1 MLDLKDRYGA
11 TIVVPVI
18 FSETS
23 SGYELNI
30 VPSMYPKS
38 DEKTKMPRDHWFT
51 EQVHNGLVLYK
62 NTKKMRDW
70 ARTSKRLLLGGN
82 PNPDKQKVYSEADL
96 VYLKK
101 QFAGYYAERNRSV
114 WYVMGYSAS

>member
-62 NTKKMRDW
+62 NTKKN
-70 ARTSKRLLLGGN
+70 AGLG
-82 PNPDKQKVYSEADL
+82 PNFQAPIAWGESQSRQTKGI
-96 VYLKK
+96 
-101 QFAGYYAERNRSV
+101 F
-114 WYVMGYSAS
+114 

>member
-30 VPSMYPKS
+30 VPSMYPKV
-38 DEKTKMPRDHWFT
+38 M
-51 EQVHNGLVLYK
+51 
-62 NTKKMRDW
+62 KKQKCPVIIGSR
-70 ARTSKRLLLGGN
+70 SKYIMDLFYIKIQKKCGIGPELPSAYCLGGIPIPTN
-82 PNPDKQKVYSEADL
+82 KRYI
-96 VYLKK
+96 LKLI
-101 QFAGYYAERNRSV
+101 
-114 WYVMGYSAS
+114 

>member
-62 NTKKMRDW
+62 NTKKNAGLGPNFQAPIAW
-70 ARTSKRLLLGGN
+70 GGIPIPTNKR
-82 PNPDKQKVYSEADL
+82 YI
-96 VYLKK
+96 LKLI
-101 QFAGYYAERNRSV
+101 
-114 WYVMGYSAS
+114 

>member
-1 MLDLKDRYGA
+1 
-11 TIVVPVI
+11 
-18 FSETS
+18 
-23 SGYELNI
+23 
-30 VPSMYPKS
+30 
-38 DEKTKMPRDHWFT
+38 MPRDHWFT

>member
-62 NTKKMRDW
+62 NTKKCGIGPELPS
-70 ARTSKRLLLGGN
+70 AYCLGGIPIPTN
-82 PNPDKQKVYSEADL
+82 KRYI
-96 VYLKK
+96 LKLI
-101 QFAGYYAERNRSV
+101 
-114 WYVMGYSAS
+114 